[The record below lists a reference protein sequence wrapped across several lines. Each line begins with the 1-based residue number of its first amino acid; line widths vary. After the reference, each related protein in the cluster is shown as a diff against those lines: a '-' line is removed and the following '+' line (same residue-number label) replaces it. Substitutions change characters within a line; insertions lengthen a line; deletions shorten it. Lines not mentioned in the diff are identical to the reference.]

1 MNLLFVPLGSIFFIL
16 ILLNNFS
23 MLMAFK
29 INNGHKFLF
38 SGKEKFNSF
47 QSSKPIYLNRGLKL
61 NSFSLDIP
69 VLPFSSNKGYIS
81 SITSSLFIVCMT
93 IYLAAEKRRFPDI
106 VDILPQNLNKSDMRN
121 AIYNSIKSF
130 IPGLILFS
138 RIVFAKLFFL
148 IELSYKKIKKVIK
161 KEASEIIGREDW
173 TICTLNERE
182 SLSSKYI
189 KYRFEFEN
197 PKAIASLEVGQE
209 VYITNKTNLPIHYNT
224 I

>member
-1 MNLLFVPLGSIFFIL
+1 MNLLFVPLGRIFFIL
-16 ILLNNFS
+16 ILLNNFP

-29 INNGHKFLF
+29 INYGHKYLF
-38 SGKEKFNSF
+38 TKKEKFNSF
-47 QSSKPIYLNRGLKL
+47 QSSKPIYLNRRLKL
-61 NSFSLDIP
+61 NSFSLDMP
-69 VLPFSSNKGYIS
+69 VLPFSSNRGYIS
-81 SITSSLFIVCMT
+81 SITSSLVIVCMA
-93 IYLAAEKRRFPDI
+93 IYLAAAKRSFPDI
-106 VDILPQNLNKSDMRN
+106 GGILPQNLNTSDMGI
-121 AIYNSIKSF
+121 AIFNSIRSF
-130 IPGLILFS
+130 IPGVVLFF

-148 IELSYKKIKKVIK
+148 IELSLKKIKKVIK

-182 SLSSKYI
+182 SLSSKYV

-209 VYITNKTNLPIHYNT
+209 VYITNITNLQICHNN